1 MKEELRCALKEDEA
15 SARLKYL
22 TQDQESLLRELSFSP
37 IEISDLKDR
46 IEDVRILLNLGLA
59 RLVFVERVW
68 GTELLVEGLIPG

>member
-15 SARLKYL
+15 SARFKYL